1 LLTLRIKFL
10 FPLLILVTRC
20 FIILLCFLFTGWKFY
35 SNAQQI
41 NIWKYNIEDGLVNND
56 ILNIYQ
62 DSRGFIWLC
71 TRGGLSRYDGSR
83 FTNFTPGNGLA
94 TDMIND
100 IYEVKPQQFL
110 VAQNAGGPA
119 WLINDRIR
127 PITGN
132 NSVTINRFYN
142 IQNRLVGTTDGHG
155 IVEWNK
161 SIFRQADTAYKES
174 ISSMTAIN
182 DSAWV
187 LIHLPYS
194 LTYSTAFLKSWGSPL
209 STNATAIFTDSR
221 HRTWIGTEH
230 GLKLVNIKNLPE
242 KLAFLS
248 LPAPYNISLLNEAY
262 IDCMMEDSQG
272 NTWIGT
278 VNGLVRVDKNERTTI
293 YTQENG
299 LPASQ
304 INCIKEDREK
314 NIWIGTPLGLAK
326 ISLTNNLNTFQLD
339 LGPSHDG
346 TLGILPVS
354 ENNWRVFDGK
364 NTRRLDAATF
374 KLSNTQSVN
383 TSSYKIFQLNNE
395 EFLIAN
401 NGTATVYRLG
411 RESTQ
416 LVTWPSEPA
425 RNVIRKDSI
434 CFLGTYADSILAIQN
449 GRIIEKFKTG
459 SKSQLNRL
467 LIDKNNYLW
476 ASTWNNGLY
485 KIKIS
490 QNNGIIRF
498 QIIDTINA
506 SLPDANIRTIY
517 AYKKN
522 ELWIGTRYKGI
533 VRLLELPNGKYEIQN
548 YGTPQGLS
556 SDFVLTINS
565 DHYGNIWVGSVQ
577 GIDKLIPEGKSYR
590 IFNFG
595 RANKYFSKV
604 FDIKFLSNNNLI
616 ATGYPSLLYSRDLQQ
631 DTLSPPD
638 VYITKASPGPS
649 DTSFTTGSVLRLPTN
664 KAQIYF
670 EFSAPQYINED
681 FGKYSYRLLGNGDT
695 SWKLSGKSRNVYF
708 ASLKPGAYS
717 FEIRA
722 LGFNDQWG
730 IPASYN
736 FIVNTPFWQ
745 KAWFIAL
752 MIVITGLLAYAIYR
766 YRVRQLIHVQKVR
779 NRIASDLH
787 DEIGSNLTNINILS
801 TLSKRNL
808 AQPQK
813 AGDFLNRISDEVS
826 SSSQALDDIIWSVN
840 TSHDTLEETVAR
852 MRRYAAELFDAA
864 NISYELYL
872 DPVFEARK
880 IGMEQRRDLYLLYKE
895 AVNNIS
901 KHASAKQVAIQL
913 AIERNHLMLVVKDD
927 GKGFDQLKGTE
938 RHGLEGIKER
948 VKKWKG
954 RINLE
959 SKPGKG
965 TLIQVWLPLG

>member
-1 LLTLRIKFL
+1 LNRSL
-10 FPLLILVTRC
+10 
-20 FIILLCFLFTGWKFY
+20 IILLCFLFTGWKFY

-83 FTNFTPGNGLA
+83 FTNFTPVNGLA

-100 IYEVKPQQFL
+100 IYEVKPQEFI

-119 WLINDRIR
+119 WLINDRIK

-132 NSVTINRFYN
+132 QTMTINRFYKVH
-142 IQNRLVGTTDGHG
+142 NRLVGTTDGHG

-161 SIFRQADTAYKES
+161 SIFRQADTAYKEG
-174 ISSMTAIN
+174 ISSMAVIN
-182 DSAWV
+182 DSTWV
-187 LIHLPYS
+187 LIYLPNS
-194 LTYSTAFLKSWGSPL
+194 LTWSSSFLKSWANSFPI
-209 STNATAIFTDSR
+209 NATAIFAGSR
-221 HRTWIGTEH
+221 NRTWIGTVH
-230 GLKLVNIKNLPE
+230 GLKLLDIENLPG
-242 KLAFLS
+242 KLAFQS
-248 LPAPYNISLLNEAY
+248 LPTSFNIPLLNEAY
-262 IDCMMEDSQG
+262 IDCIMEDSQG

-293 YTQENG
+293 YRQENG
-299 LPASQ
+299 LPASK
-304 INCIKEDREK
+304 INCIKEDSEK

-364 NTRRLDAATF
+364 NIMRLDAGTL
-374 KLSNTQSVN
+374 KLSTIQSVN
-383 TSSYKIFQLNNE
+383 ASRYKIFQLNNE
-395 EFLIAN
+395 EFLVAN
-401 NGTATVYRLG
+401 NGKATAYHLG
-411 RESTQ
+411 SESAQ
-416 LVTWPSEPA
+416 SIIWPLKPLWD
-425 RNVIRKDSI
+425 VIRKDSL
-434 CFLGTYADSILAIQN
+434 CFIGTNVDSILAIRN
-449 GRIIEKFKTG
+449 GDFIGKFKTG
-459 SKSQLNRL
+459 SKSQLYRL

-476 ASTWNNGLY
+476 AATWNNGLY
-485 KIKIS
+485 KINIS
-490 QNNGIIRF
+490 ENNGTIQF
-498 QIIDTINA
+498 QIIDTI
-506 SLPDANIRTIY
+506 SSRLPDSNIRTLY
-517 AYKKN
+517 AYRKN
-522 ELWIGTRYKGI
+522 ELWIGTRYKGV
-533 VRLLELPNGKYEIQN
+533 VRLLELSNGQYEIQN
-548 YGTPQGLS
+548 YGTVQGLS

-565 DHYGNIWVGSVQ
+565 DRDGNIWVGSIQ
-577 GIDKLIPEGKSYR
+577 GIDKLIPQGNSYR

-595 RANKYFSKV
+595 RANKYFSRV
-604 FDIKFLSNNNLI
+604 FDIKFLSNNKLI
-616 ATGYPSLLYSRDLQQ
+616 ATGYPSLLYTRDLQQ

-649 DTSFTTGSVLRLPTN
+649 DTSFTSNSVLRLPTN

-681 FGKYSYRLLGNGDT
+681 FCKYSYRLLGNGDT
-695 SWKLSGKSRNVYF
+695 SWKFSGKSRNVYF
-708 ASLKPGAYS
+708 ASLKPGAYT

-730 IPASYN
+730 TPASYN

-752 MIVITGLLAYAIYR
+752 MIILAGLMAYGIYR

-872 DPVFEARK
+872 DPAFEARK
-880 IGMEQRRDLYLLYKE
+880 IDMEQRRDLYLLYKE

-913 AIERNHLMLVVKDD
+913 AIERNHLLLIVKDD
-927 GKGFDQLKGTE
+927 GKGFDLQKQTE

-965 TLIQVWLPLG
+965 TLIKVWLPLVK